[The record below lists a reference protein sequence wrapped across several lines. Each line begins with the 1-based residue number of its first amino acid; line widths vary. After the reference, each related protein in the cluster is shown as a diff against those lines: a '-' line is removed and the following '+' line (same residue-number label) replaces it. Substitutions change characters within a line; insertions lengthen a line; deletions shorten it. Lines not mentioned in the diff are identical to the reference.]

1 MSTSIVI
8 ANQEIHTTKNA
19 LYSLTD
25 LHKASG
31 AANKNKPN
39 LFMSNK
45 NAGELIAEIEKAG
58 IPAFKKTRGVHG
70 GTYACKELVYA
81 YAMWISPAFHLKVI
95 RTFDEV
101 VQKELKALKQT
112 HPKLTPHLQHQL
124 KSTIDAKLSVFSSE
138 DQKRL
143 YPQVWARVKNK
154 FKVTQYADIREDEI
168 GDVINYLLHM
178 ELEMPKKFKGFE
190 VLPQRLYIEDG
201 EVRALTND
209 DRVVSASEVFDIRCE
224 LTNAIGLLQNARDT
238 ITKTFELNKLISQA
252 S

>member
-1 MSTSIVI
+1 ME
-8 ANQEIHTTKNA
+8 AKLLKKQQPK
-19 LYSLTD
+19 SL
-25 LHKASG
+25 
-31 AANKNKPN
+31 P
-39 LFMSNK
+39 
-45 NAGELIAEIEKAG
+45 
-58 IPAFKKTRGVHG
+58 P
-70 GTYACKELVYA
+70 
-81 YAMWISPAFHLKVI
+81 
-95 RTFDEV
+95 
-101 VQKELKALKQT
+101 Q
-112 HPKLTPHLQHQL
+112 LQHQL

>member
-1 MSTSIVI
+1 M
-8 ANQEIHTTKNA
+8 
-19 LYSLTD
+19 
-25 LHKASG
+25 
-31 AANKNKPN
+31 
-39 LFMSNK
+39 
-45 NAGELIAEIEKAG
+45 
-58 IPAFKKTRGVHG
+58 
-70 GTYACKELVYA
+70 
-81 YAMWISPAFHLKVI
+81 
-95 RTFDEV
+95 
-101 VQKELKALKQT
+101 
-112 HPKLTPHLQHQL
+112 
-124 KSTIDAKLSVFSSE
+124 
-138 DQKRL
+138 
-143 YPQVWARVKNK
+143 KNK

>member
-1 MSTSIVI
+1 
-8 ANQEIHTTKNA
+8 
-19 LYSLTD
+19 
-25 LHKASG
+25 
-31 AANKNKPN
+31 
-39 LFMSNK
+39 
-45 NAGELIAEIEKAG
+45 
-58 IPAFKKTRGVHG
+58 
-70 GTYACKELVYA
+70 
-81 YAMWISPAFHLKVI
+81 MWISPAFHLKVI
-95 RTFDEV
+95 RTFDEL

-112 HPKLTPHLQHQL
+112 HPKLTPQLQHQL
-124 KSTIDAKLSVFSSE
+124 KSTIDAKFSVFSSE

-143 YPQVWARVKNK
+143 YPQVWARLKNK

-190 VLPQRLYIEDG
+190 VLPQRLYIEGG